1 MYASQNLNDDEKVF
15 FELIMT
21 ALNLNNADKSEM
33 RDHIDT
39 YLLPF
44 ENRKL
49 VDILKKKMSV
59 PNSQPQ
65 KDEIKEGFEKID
77 LLIKEQIANTE
88 EDFYSGYE
96 CDGMKWI
103 NSIISG
109 DIDFYYTEDSK
120 QSFIDFLCI
129 QYFRTIEMRNAVKEN
144 IINMKAEVG
153 DKEPGEL
160 VLYYPLSPKIA
171 IIVNGSDSQREKQTD
186 NKMQVDELN
195 HIILEHSYVY
205 VVGNNQ
211 GVLEGLI
218 DMYL

>member
-1 MYASQNLNDDEKVF
+1 MSKIKNKHHYVFQAYLKNWGDDKEKIWVCNKEEKRTFYTKTDDVLNKRRLYENQDLNDDEKVF

-21 ALNLNNADKSEM
+21 ALKLNNADKSEM

-65 KDEIKEGFEKID
+65 NDEIKEGFEKID

-96 CDGMKWI
+96 YDGMIWI

-109 DIDFYYTEDSK
+109 DIDFYYADDSK
-120 QSFIDFLCI
+120 QSKSVGELELPVNVERDEFIDFLCI
-129 QYFRTIEMRNAVKEN
+129 QYFRTIEMRNAVK
-144 IINMKAEVG
+144 
-153 DKEPGEL
+153 
-160 VLYYPLSPKIA
+160 
-171 IIVNGSDSQREKQTD
+171 
-186 NKMQVDELN
+186 
-195 HIILEHSYVY
+195 
-205 VVGNNQ
+205 
-211 GVLEGLI
+211 
-218 DMYL
+218 